1 MGMSAEIGGAR
12 AETQREV
19 PGEVRHRRGEGRRIN
34 LRRSSDGSYSLWMG
48 GRLIQSFCSEWE
60 DVTRFQLPEGIQQQV
75 RVNVHSLG
83 EAREWDG
90 EDIPERNIGRVQEER
105 PDDGVELRSIAHPN
119 NPMPREDLTDDL
131 VGMFNALPRHNQSLI
146 ARQIRANYTEFAM
159 PQPSQENLNELRE
172 AVEEQQRLRHHPA
185 PPVPEGGDVWEHIL
199 SLLHDEVQRVHQLM
213 GTVEAMRQR

>member
-1 MGMSAEIGGAR
+1 
-12 AETQREV
+12 
-19 PGEVRHRRGEGRRIN
+19 
-34 LRRSSDGSYSLWMG
+34 
-48 GRLIQSFCSEWE
+48 
-60 DVTRFQLPEGIQQQV
+60 
-75 RVNVHSLG
+75 
-83 EAREWDG
+83 
-90 EDIPERNIGRVQEER
+90 
-105 PDDGVELRSIAHPN
+105 
-119 NPMPREDLTDDL
+119 MPREDLTDDL

>member
-1 MGMSAEIGGAR
+1 
-12 AETQREV
+12 
-19 PGEVRHRRGEGRRIN
+19 
-34 LRRSSDGSYSLWMG
+34 
-48 GRLIQSFCSEWE
+48 LIQSFCSEWE

-83 EAREWDG
+83 EAREWD
-90 EDIPERNIGRVQEER
+90 EREIRGDDRVQEVRE
-105 PDDGVELRSIAHPN
+105 DDGVELRSIAHPN
-119 NPMPREDLTDDL
+119 NPMAREAITDDL
-131 VGMFNALPRHNQSLI
+131 IGMFNALPRHNQSLI
-146 ARQIRANYTEFAM
+146 ARQIRANYAEVPTE
-159 PQPSQENLNELRE
+159 ENLNELRA